1 MAPEATVA
9 YKTSVAS
16 GARAASESGLASE
29 ATVAYG
35 AETANQV
42 GTDRAKARD
51 RRLATLAGVE
61 RALDEHAALGLA
73 RFWDEGR
80 YRALGHVRGA
90 DYVQERLGMKPG
102 KARWLVKL
110 GRAIGQ
116 HAALRAALASGRLNA
131 SQVLELVPV
140 VRDCSEAERLAWIDR
155 AAPLTVSALR
165 ALVRAEMAKS
175 GGDSDSGGS
184 SGNDGAGG
192 DGAGGGGDDG
202 VGGGRGDGVE
212 GTGVG
217 AGEDAGQ
224 RFSIPAPARV
234 GELWGLGKSL
244 ARKVAGHHLPAYGC
258 AELIAAG
265 YLSFVGDEV
274 LGSRRTGAP
283 RRGSPGDTLESLL
296 DQRRTGESLL
306 NRLGRDGSLLDRL
319 RSGAQSQG
327 EQPLAPRNGVGAQD
341 DGSSPSLQ
349 EDAPAPQH
357 DAAAPQHDAVAPQHD
372 AAASPPPYEAEVAAD
387 FSAIENATD
396 AWELHAALK
405 RLEERRRRLR
415 LELGQEFHQ
424 LNRDKGWSALGFDS
438 LAHYCEQRLG
448 LSKRRASDLIRIFCR
463 LKHLKRLRR
472 DYLSGAINYSK
483 VRSLLRVV
491 RPPTERLWLEWARG
505 LSCREVDAITEYA
518 QLYAL
523 GKMDAAALARA
534 MSKFVAASGGESKPR
549 VVEPTFAP
557 RSGASGNADSGNLA
571 TGDAPSAATQTPG
584 DTPPVGSPL
593 PPLSRRSGPRI
604 AGHAGLIVGGQ
615 NTLAT
620 RIRFW
625 APTPEAEVFQRALSR
640 CRALNPWNP
649 GDGDSGGA
657 NPQGPNPGGTNPQGT
672 NPQGPI
678 PGGANPQGTDP
689 QGPVPGAAAPDW
701 AYLEIILTHF
711 ILEYQTPSNKRS
723 TLQYKILTRDDF
735 LCGIPTCTSR
745 ANFHAHHIWWRS
757 GGGPDD
763 PWNLITLC
771 AAHHQMVHEGI
782 VQIGGWAPWALIIR
796 QGVDPR
802 NNRAADAFKNGR
814 RTSDKTA
821 REWMMRWRKW
831 CRTRRKRTKQV
842 AAS

>member
-16 GARAASESGLASE
+16 RARAASESGLACE

-217 AGEDAGQ
+217 AGEVAAEDAGQ

-258 AELIAAG
+258 AELIAAD

-283 RRGSPGDTLESLL
+283 RRGSPGYTLESLL
-296 DQRRTGESLL
+296 DHQRTGDSLL
-306 NRLGRDGSLLDRL
+306 SRLGRDGSLLDRL

-341 DGSSPSLQ
+341 DGSAPSVQ
-349 EDAPAPQH
+349 EDAPALQH

-557 RSGASGNADSGNLA
+557 RSGASGNADSGNA
-571 TGDAPSAATQTPG
+571 TTGDAPSAATQTPG
-584 DTPPVGSPL
+584 DSPPVGSPL

-625 APTPEAEVFQRALSR
+625 APTPEAAVFQRALSR

-649 GDGDSGGA
+649 GDGES
-657 NPQGPNPGGTNPQGT
+657 
-672 NPQGPI
+672 
-678 PGGANPQGTDP
+678 GGANPQGTDP
-689 QGPVPGAAAPDW
+689 QGPNPGAAAPDW

-745 ANFHAHHIWWRS
+745 SNFHAHHIWWRS

-842 AAS
+842 AG